1 MSVLRKVAIAVVA
14 IVVVA
19 AVVSAGL
26 ALVLVRR
33 PLPAHDGAAT
43 LDGLAAEVTVVR
55 DERGIPQIYAASDAD
70 LMRAQGYVH
79 AQDRFFEMDYR
90 RHVTA
95 GRLSELVGANEAA
108 LAADQVVRTMG
119 WRRVAEQE
127 WELLSDETQALYAA
141 YADGVNAYLDGR
153 EASRLG
159 VEYTVLGM
167 QTTLRDVEPWQPV
180 DSIAWLKAMAWDLS
194 ANYEEEL
201 GRATALRPLGGD
213 VARVEELYPDYPYD
227 LNAPIVPT
235 APENP
240 AAGTPA
246 APASAGP
253 ASAEPASAEPASA
266 EPASAEPASA
276 EPAAAVM
283 DARGAVQALARTA
296 DHLAAVPVLVG
307 EGPYAG
313 SNSFAVA
320 AEHTGTG
327 APLLANDP
335 HLGLTAPSVWYQVGL
350 HCTEQTP
357 QCTFDVSGFSFSGL
371 PGVVIGHNA
380 GLAWG
385 LTNLPV
391 DAMDLTLERIYEDG
405 TYLRDGAR
413 VPLEMR
419 RETIEVNDGD
429 AVTLSVASTEHGPI
443 VSEVLPGTGVAGTVP
458 VPEGAPPAGFS
469 GYAVAL
475 QWTALQPGRSA
486 EAIFALDRA
495 TGPDDVAA
503 AAALLAAPA
512 QNILYA
518 TADGDIGS
526 QAAGRTPVR
535 AAVPDTPVPAD
546 GSWPRPGWDS
556 RYDWQ
561 GDVAPVTMPAVRNP
575 AEGYLVAANQA
586 AMPAGQGPF
595 LTNDWD
601 AGYRA
606 ERVRELL
613 AQRVGAGDA
622 VDVDA
627 ANAIMVDDASPF
639 GPALVPSLL
648 QVDVDDDF
656 VAEAVDELRS
666 WSAEGFPTAT
676 DSAGA
681 AYFNAVWTAVLQL
694 TFADDLP
701 SSQTPDGGSR
711 WLRVVELL
719 LEDPQN
725 PWWDDRTTVNIV
737 EGRDEILRQ
746 ALVTARQQL
755 TNSMGKNPADWEWGQ
770 IHQLRLEHPVLGGDT
785 VPDLVR
791 RLVNPAP
798 VPVAG
803 GSSVV
808 NAMGYDAAARDALG
822 RTDFSVTAGPSMRMV
837 VDLADPD
844 ASTWVAGPGSSGHP
858 GSPHYT
864 DQMRAWAQGATFPWP
879 FTRAAVDETR
889 SDAMTLRPPEE
900 ASATAQSS
908 GPSAVG
914 GNTASMSSS
923 RSKMTTSG

>member
-19 AVVSAGL
+19 LVVSAGL

-33 PLPAHDGAAT
+33 PLPTHAGEAR
-43 LDGLAAEVTVVR
+43 LDGLGAEVTVVR
-55 DERGIPQIYAASDAD
+55 DERGIAQIYAASDAD

-95 GRLSELVGANEAA
+95 GRLSELVGANETA

-127 WELLSDETQALYAA
+127 WDLLSDETQALYAA

-167 QTTLRDVEPWQPV
+167 RTTLRDVEPWQPV

-201 GRATALRPLGGD
+201 GRATALRPLAGD

-227 LNAPIVPT
+227 LNATIVPA
-235 APENP
+235 APEN
-240 AAGTPA
+240 AAATA
-246 APASAGP
+246 P
-253 ASAEPASAEPASA
+253 ASAEPTSAVPDE
-266 EPASAEPASA
+266 
-276 EPAAAVM
+276 
-283 DARGAVQALARTA
+283 RGAVRALARTA
-296 DHLAAVPVLVG
+296 DLLAAVPVLVG
-307 EGPYAG
+307 EGPYVG

-335 HLGLTAPSVWYQVGL
+335 HLGLSAPGVWYQVGL
-350 HCTEQTP
+350 HCTERNP
-357 QCTFDVSGFSFSGL
+357 GCTFDVAGFSFSGL
-371 PGVVIGHNA
+371 PGVVIGQNA
-380 GLAWG
+380 DLAWG

-429 AVTLSVASTEHGPI
+429 PVTLSLASTEHGPI

-486 EAIFALDRA
+486 EAIFALGRA

-512 QNILYA
+512 QNILFA

-535 AAVPDTPVPAD
+535 ANVPDAPVPAD

-561 GDVAPVTMPAVRNP
+561 GDVPPETMPAVRNP

-606 ERVRELL
+606 QRIRELL
-613 AQRVGAGDA
+613 ARQVEAGEE

-627 ANAIMVDDASPF
+627 ANAIMLDDASPF
-639 GPALVPSLL
+639 GPVVVPSLL

-666 WSAEGFPTAT
+666 WSAEGFTTTT

-701 SSQTPDGGSR
+701 ASLSPDGGSR
-711 WLRVVELL
+711 WLRVVEGL

-755 TNSMGKNPADWEWGQ
+755 TNSMGKDPADWEWGQ
-770 IHQLRLEHPVLGGDT
+770 VHQLRLEHPVLGGDT

-808 NAMGYDAAARDALG
+808 NAMGYDAAARDELG

-837 VDLADPD
+837 VDLADRD
-844 ASTWVAGPGSSGHP
+844 ASTWVAGPGNSGHP

-864 DQMRAWAQGATFPWP
+864 DQMRAWAQGETFPWP
-879 FTRAAVDETR
+879 STRAAVDEAG
-889 SDAMTLRPPEE
+889 SDVLTLTPPD
-900 ASATAQSS
+900 
-908 GPSAVG
+908 
-914 GNTASMSSS
+914 
-923 RSKMTTSG
+923 